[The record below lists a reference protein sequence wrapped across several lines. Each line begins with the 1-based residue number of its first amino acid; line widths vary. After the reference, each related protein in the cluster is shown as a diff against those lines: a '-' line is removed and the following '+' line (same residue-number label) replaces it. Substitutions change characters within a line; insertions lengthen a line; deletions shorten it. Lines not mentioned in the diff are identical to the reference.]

1 VLTHDH
7 TIDFNIIALALQKET
22 KLLGLIGSKTKRVRF
37 HNMLKNEM
45 NVTEGMDNV
54 VCPIGLELGG
64 NSPKEIAISV
74 VAQLI
79 QVHYNSLAKKS
90 LT

>member
-1 VLTHDH
+1 MLIKDL
-7 TIDFNIIALALQKET
+7 NIA
-22 KLLGLIGSKTKRVRF
+22 
-37 HNMLKNEM
+37 
-45 NVTEGMDNV
+45 EGMDHV

-79 QVHYNSLAKKS
+79 QVHYKGLAKKS